1 LPLEGWIHHSAL
13 WPFLYDW
20 QTVIAGLLA
29 VGAALWTVWATK
41 ASADDE
47 IAMAQKETDMERRI
61 ERRRMETMANHL
73 RDEASAGMASGNAVL
88 SDTE

>member
-29 VGAALWTVWATK
+29 LGAALWTVWATK

-47 IAMAQKETDMERRI
+47 IAILQKETDMARRI

-73 RDEASAGMASGNAVL
+73 CDEASAGMAKGKAVVA
-88 SDTE
+88 DTE